1 MCKNLLACNTQLM
14 ESSLRS
20 YIGLKDGGK
29 TTVEVWIAIARSW
42 SASRISVVVLPESDL
57 GDGDRNS
64 FELSRKVRCDSPAKQ
79 HTWLKCLPDG
89 RFWQFSEF
97 R

>member
-29 TTVEVWIAIARSW
+29 TTVEVWIVIARS
-42 SASRISVVVLPESDL
+42 
-57 GDGDRNS
+57 
-64 FELSRKVRCDSPAKQ
+64 
-79 HTWLKCLPDG
+79 
-89 RFWQFSEF
+89 
-97 R
+97 